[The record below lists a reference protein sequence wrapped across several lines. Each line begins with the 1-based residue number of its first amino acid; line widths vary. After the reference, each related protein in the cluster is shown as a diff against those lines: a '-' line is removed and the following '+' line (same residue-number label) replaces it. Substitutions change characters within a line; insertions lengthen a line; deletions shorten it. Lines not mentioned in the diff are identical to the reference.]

1 MFSDF
6 SVVQSLIQRKMLSFS
21 YPRYVILLIQVNFY
35 IKFTHD
41 GIRSFRQSR

>member
-1 MFSDF
+1 MFLDF
-6 SVVQSLIQRKMLSFS
+6 SVVRSLIQRKMLSFS

-41 GIRSFRQSR
+41 DIRSFRQSR